1 MTYTILNSKKG
12 NNNKFNY
19 ESINFDFTPKKTD
32 KNYLDNLL
40 NDAYKKF
47 LPWMKTSKKED
58 KKEYIILEIPEPD
71 LTYKPINVTPYAL
84 NLEWNKAATRLLEIA
99 YYLDH
104 PSYDYMIGDTPI
116 KIHGNYIQVGSTIIP
131 TYSKAKDFTKFDK
144 ATQINLYNI
153 AVTINMIAA

>member
-12 NNNKFNY
+12 NNNNFKY
-19 ESINFDFTPKKTD
+19 ESINFTNPSKKD
-32 KNYLDNLL
+32 NKNYLDELL
-40 NDAYKKF
+40 GNAYEKF
-47 LPWMKTSKKED
+47 LPWMKPSKKEN
-58 KKEYIILEIPEPD
+58 KTEYIFLEIPEPD

-84 NLEWNKAATRLLEIA
+84 NLEWNKAASRLLEIA

-104 PSYDYMIGDTPI
+104 PTYDYMIGDTPI

-131 TYSKAKDFTKFDK
+131 TYSKAKDFTKFNK
-144 ATQINLYNI
+144 ETQINLYNI